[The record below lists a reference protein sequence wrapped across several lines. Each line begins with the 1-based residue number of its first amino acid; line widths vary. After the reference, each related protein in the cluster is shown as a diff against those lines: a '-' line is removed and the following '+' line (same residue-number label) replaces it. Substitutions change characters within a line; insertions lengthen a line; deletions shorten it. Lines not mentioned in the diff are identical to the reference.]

1 MATLFPSKAPQ
12 TITLACWNVNSVRA
26 RLPLVEEFLRTAS
39 PDVVCIQATKCL
51 NGDFPREVI
60 EDLGYNI
67 AHHGQKTFN
76 GVAILSKFPLD
87 DIVCG
92 LPPFSEDEQAR
103 YIEAGINV
111 GKDYFRIAS
120 VYVPNGQEV
129 GSDKYAYKL
138 NFLKAL
144 KEHAS
149 EYMKQGEKMLMCGDY
164 NIAPADR
171 DVHDP
176 KAWHEQVLCSTKERQ
191 AFFEILNLGYTD
203 VFGFEEPAPFTWWDY
218 RGGSFEKNH
227 GLRIDHILASPDAAD
242 RVSAMTVHKDVRSFE
257 KTSDHAPISV
267 TLSVKS

>member
-1 MATLFPSKAPQ
+1 
-12 TITLACWNVNSVRA
+12 VNSIRA
-26 RLPLVEEFLRTAS
+26 RLPIVEQFLRDTQ
-39 PDVVCIQATKCL
+39 PDVVCLQETKCVD
-51 NGDFPREVI
+51 NDFPKEVI

-103 YIEAGINV
+103 YIEAGVNI
-111 GKDYFRIAS
+111 GTDYFRIAS

-144 KEHAS
+144 KIHAS
-149 EYMKQGEKMLMCGDY
+149 EFIKHGEKFLMAGDY
-164 NIAPADR
+164 NIAPEDK

-176 KAWHEQVLCSTKERQ
+176 KAWRDQVLCSTPERQ
-191 AFFEILNLGYTD
+191 AFYEILNLGYTD
-203 VFGFEEPAPFTWWDY
+203 VFGFESPAPFTWWDY

-242 RVSAMTVHKDVRSFE
+242 RVSAMEVHKDVRALD

-267 TLSVKS
+267 ILTTKG